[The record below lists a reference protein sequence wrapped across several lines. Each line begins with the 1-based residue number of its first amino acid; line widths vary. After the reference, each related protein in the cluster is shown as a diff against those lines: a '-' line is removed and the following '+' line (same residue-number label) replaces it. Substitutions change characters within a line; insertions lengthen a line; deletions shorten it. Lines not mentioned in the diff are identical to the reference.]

1 MVKLLGLIRLTRNEQ
16 RGTPAT
22 LRGGSAKICGGNHA
36 FTLIEL
42 LIVISIIAIL
52 AATII
57 PNFVG
62 FDAEAKI
69 SATRTNLDSLRTRI
83 TLFRAKEGRY
93 PDSLGDF
100 LKSYYYD
107 AGIKKAY
114 LSKIPLE
121 MISSKSGNN
130 SYIDSTTDRGF
141 TNQGGWIYFKDA
153 AEIKVN
159 LDESLPARWGEYA
172 GQKPSEW

>member
-1 MVKLLGLIRLTRNEQ
+1 MYAITLKRNNAIMKE
-16 RGTPAT
+16 G
-22 LRGGSAKICGGNHA
+22 

-93 PDSLGDF
+93 PESLGDF

-107 AGIKKAY
+107 VGIKKAY

-121 MISSKSGNN
+121 MISSRSGNN

-159 LDESLPARWGEYA
+159 LDEPLPAKWGEYKD
-172 GQKPSEW
+172 QKPSEW

>member
-1 MVKLLGLIRLTRNEQ
+1 MNTTLYPIRN
-16 RGTPAT
+16 T
-22 LRGGSAKICGGNHA
+22 LYGKS

-57 PNFVG
+57 PNFIG
-62 FDAEAKI
+62 FDSEAKI

-83 TLFRAKEGRY
+83 TLYRAKEGKY

-107 AGIKKAY
+107 AGIKKKY
-114 LSKIPLE
+114 LDKMPAE
-121 MISSKSGNN
+121 MISAKSGGIN
-130 SYIDSTTDRGF
+130 SYADTTTDKGF
-141 TNQGGWIYFKDA
+141 SDEGGWLYFKDTA
-153 AEIKVN
+153 DVKVN
-159 LDESLPARWGEYA
+159 LDQPLSDKWGEFA

>member
-1 MVKLLGLIRLTRNEQ
+1 MNPK
-16 RGTPAT
+16 
-22 LRGGSAKICGGNHA
+22 SA

-57 PNFVG
+57 PNFIG

-93 PDSLGDF
+93 PDSLGEF
-100 LKSYYYD
+100 LSSYYYD
-107 AGIKKAY
+107 AGIKKPY
-114 LSKIPLE
+114 LSKMPVE
-121 MISSKSGNN
+121 MVSSKSGNN
-130 SYIDSTTDRGF
+130 SYVDATEESGF
-141 TNQGGWIYFKDA
+141 TNQGGWIYFKDT
-153 AEIKVN
+153 AEVKVN
-159 LDESLPARWGEYA
+159 LDEPLPGKWGEFA

>member
-1 MVKLLGLIRLTRNEQ
+1 MNSINTINFNKPNKPQSG
-16 RGTPAT
+16 
-22 LRGGSAKICGGNHA
+22 

-57 PNFVG
+57 PNFIG

-93 PDSLGDF
+93 PDSLGE
-100 LKSYYYD
+100 LLTNYYYD
-107 AGIKKAY
+107 AGIKKLY
-114 LSKIPLE
+114 LPKMPAEL
-121 MISSKSGNN
+121 ISSKSGNN
-130 SYIDSTTDRGF
+130 NYVDSTEESGF
-141 TNQGGWIYFKDA
+141 TNQGGWIYFKDM
-153 AEIKVN
+153 AEVKVN
-159 LDESLPARWGEYA
+159 LDEPLSEKWGEYA

>member
-1 MVKLLGLIRLTRNEQ
+1 MNSINSINPMNFNKPNKLQ
-16 RGTPAT
+16 A
-22 LRGGSAKICGGNHA
+22 A

-57 PNFVG
+57 PNFIG

-93 PDSLGDF
+93 PDSLADF
-100 LKSYYYD
+100 LNKYYYD
-107 AGIKKAY
+107 AGIKKQY
-114 LSKIPLE
+114 LNKIPQE

-130 SYIDSTTDRGF
+130 NYIDSTTDRGF

-159 LDESLPARWGEYA
+159 LDEPLLAKWGEFA
-172 GQKPSEW
+172 DQKPSEW

>member
-1 MVKLLGLIRLTRNEQ
+1 MIKTH
-16 RGTPAT
+16 
-22 LRGGSAKICGGNHA
+22 SAKRTAQNG

-57 PNFVG
+57 PNFIG

-69 SATRTNLDSLRTRI
+69 SATKTNLDSLRTRI
-83 TLFRAKEGRY
+83 TLFRAKEGKY

-100 LKSYYYD
+100 LDKYYYD

-114 LSKIPLE
+114 LSKMPIE
-121 MISSKSGNN
+121 MISSKSGINA
-130 SYIDSTTDRGF
+130 YIDSTTAKGF
-141 TNQGGWIYFKDA
+141 TNQGGWIYFKDT
-153 AEIKVN
+153 AEVKVN
-159 LDESLPARWGEYA
+159 LDEPLAAKWGEYA
-172 GQKPSEW
+172 DQKPSEW

>member
-1 MVKLLGLIRLTRNEQ
+1 MIKHVLGVNLRRYPRL
-16 RGTPAT
+16 
-22 LRGGSAKICGGNHA
+22 SASIKG

-57 PNFVG
+57 PNFIG
-62 FDAEAKI
+62 FDTEAKI
-69 SATRTNLDSLRTRI
+69 SATKTNLDSLRTRI

-100 LKSYYYD
+100 LNNYYYD
-107 AGIKKAY
+107 AGIKKPY
-114 LSKIPLE
+114 LNKIPLE
-121 MISSKSGNN
+121 MISPKSGNN
-130 SYIDSTTDRGF
+130 SYVDSTAERGF
-141 TNQGGWIYFKDA
+141 TNQGGWIYFKDS
-153 AEIKVN
+153 AELKVN
-159 LDESLPARWGEYA
+159 IDEPLPDKWGEYK

>member
-1 MVKLLGLIRLTRNEQ
+1 MNAITLKRNNAI
-16 RGTPAT
+16 TKN
-22 LRGGSAKICGGNHA
+22 S

-57 PNFVG
+57 PNFIG

-93 PDSLGDF
+93 PEFLGEF
-100 LKSYYYD
+100 LTKYYFD
-107 AGIKKAY
+107 AGIRKPY
-114 LSKIPLE
+114 LSKMPAE
-121 MISSKSGNN
+121 MISSKTGNN
-130 SYIDSTTDRGF
+130 NYVDSTQESGF
-141 TNQGGWIYFKDA
+141 TNQGGWIYFKDT
-153 AEIKVN
+153 AEVKVN
-159 LDESLPARWGEYA
+159 LDEPLPQKWGEYA
-172 GQKPSEW
+172 GEKPSEW